1 MQKRI
6 FILTSAIT
14 FALSAGAQV
23 RATDPFSSSSGQALN
38 HPDTEHDPPTSLSY
52 GVARQREHEK
62 KQKYTCPMHPDVVAN
77 HPGNCPKC
85 GMKLTPVAQ
94 EKSSTLNTQHPTS
107 HDGHVPSSH
116 EMHQHPSSHGGHEM
130 EMPMQSSIDL
140 ADPMSREGSG
150 TSWLPDSSPMY
161 GKMFMFGEDML
172 MLHGAIFPRY
182 TNVSTRRGD
191 DRIDAP
197 NWIMGM
203 YSHPLGDSTQIGGR
217 LMMSLDPLTE
227 GGRGYPLL
235 FQTGESWHDQPLH
248 DRQHPH
254 DLFDELSLS
263 LSQKFDHDFS
273 AYIYFGYPGEPALG
287 PPAFMHRPSA
297 MDDPDAPIGHHWQDS
312 THITFGVATAGL
324 VWRNIKVEGSIFTGR
339 EPDENRY
346 DFDQPRFDSYSGRIS
361 WNPTKN
367 LALQVSYGYIKS
379 PEAPEPQINIHRTTA
394 SAIYNLPLGPD
405 SNWSNTFVWGQNNAT
420 GEGKTQSFLIES
432 NYQRGRDTVYLRWER
447 VQKSGHELVLDP
459 SDESGI
465 FPVGG
470 YTIGYVRDLTHGN
483 GLDIG
488 LGTQFTFNDHP
499 DRLDRYYGDDLGY
512 AFQFFLRIRPSLHSH
527 AGYEHAKHV
536 AGAEK

>member
-1 MQKRI
+1 MPYNQNKMRKAIVVLIASALATTTTTLAQHSGRQHDYEQK
-6 FILTSAIT
+6 
-14 FALSAGAQV
+14 Q
-23 RATDPFSSSSGQALN
+23 D
-38 HPDTEHDPPTSLSY
+38 Y
-52 GVARQREHEK
+52 GK
-62 KQKYTCPMHPDVVAN
+62 KQKYTCPMHPEVITDQ
-77 HPGNCPKC
+77 PGNCPKC
-85 GMKLTPVAQ
+85 GMKLVPME
-94 EKSSTLNTQHPTS
+94 EKKKHPTPNSDKSRAGAQRPTPNHQS
-107 HDGHVPSSH
+107 HLSHQSHQMHEHGMSSMQMA
-116 EMHQHPSSHGGHEM
+116 MH
-130 EMPMQSSIDL
+130 SSIDL

-161 GKMFMFGEDML
+161 GKMFMFDENML

-254 DLFDELSLS
+254 DLFDELSVS
-263 LSQKFDHDFS
+263 FSQKLDHNFS
-273 AYIYFGYPGEPALG
+273 AYLYFGYPGEPALG
-287 PPAFMHRPSA
+287 PPTFMHRPSA

-324 VWRNIKVEGSIFTGR
+324 VWRNLKVESSIFTGR

-346 DFDQPRFDSYSGRIS
+346 DFDRPRFDSYSGRVS

-367 LALQVSYGYIKS
+367 LALQGSFGYIKS
-379 PEAPEPQINIHRTTA
+379 PEALDPKTNIHRTTA

-405 SNWSNTFVWGQNNAT
+405 RNWSNSFVWGQNNAT

-432 NYQRGRDTVYLRWER
+432 NYQRGRDTIYLRWER
-447 VQKSGHELVLDP
+447 VEKSGHELVLDP
-459 SDESGI
+459 SDESRI
-465 FPVGG
+465 FPIGG

-483 GLDIG
+483 GVDIG

-499 DRLDRYYGDDLGY
+499 DRLDRYYGDGLAY
-512 AFQFFLRIRPSLHSH
+512 AFQFFLRIRPSLHNH
-527 AGYEHAKHV
+527 GGHEQGEHV
-536 AGAEK
+536 AGMEK